1 MTFLRRLRDVPLRL
15 PSASALVLPDQRPA
29 HKCPA
34 EIWGTTDSAL
44 RRVADVDL
52 AAPMRAW
59 VGGLGR
65 RLAPDPDQARRLA
78 KPLDLCARI
87 GTAFAALE
95 LELRRIDSDK
105 SDAVVATALGFSSFL
120 QTRVGPERFGF
131 YMWRT
136 ARVGYYLARVGDR
149 VDPGELLPT
158 HEDVRIVRNEVMP
171 AYKSAT
177 AAMQLAWDTLIEPCA
192 HVR

>member
-1 MTFLRRLRDVPLRL
+1 MTRFRRLRDVPLRL
-15 PSASALVLPDQRPA
+15 PPASALVLPDPRSA

-34 EIWGTTDSAL
+34 EVWGTTDSAL
-44 RRVADVDL
+44 RRVADVEPFG
-52 AAPMRAW
+52 PMREW

-65 RLAPDPDQARRLA
+65 RVAPTPGAARRLA

-87 GTAFAALE
+87 GTAFAVLE
-95 LELRRIDSDK
+95 IELRRIDGDK
-105 SDAVVATALGFSSFL
+105 SDAVVDSALGFSSFL

-149 VDPGELLPT
+149 VDPRDLLPT
-158 HEDVRIVRNEVMP
+158 NDEVRIVRNEVMP
-171 AYKSAT
+171 AYESAT
-177 AAMQLAWDTLIEPCA
+177 AARQLAWDTLIEPCA
-192 HVR
+192 PVH